1 LKNHP
6 IIFHLKYGIIQGNSH
21 FALNNAHEDG
31 TFIKKHSKKIWIESS
46 RGLIR
51 GGYVMKISKNDA
63 LIWFDFFSQLAEEE
77 EISTKHEEIIY
88 STFAQIEATI
98 DHRNDTL
105 MSKIRSLKTLENR
118 TFFVGNEIKFPKGC
132 RSCLLGTGLSAIRKT
147 NKCNI
152 ECKFCYNYGQLE
164 DIPPIGE
171 DMWEIG
177 GTKFYEKDI
186 DLLLSIH
193 QKPTGIS
200 YVYLEPFMEIEKYYS
215 VIKKFNDA
223 QIYQH
228 LYTNGTLATEE
239 TLKALGEAGL
249 NEIRFNLGAS
259 KCSDKV
265 IENIGIAKKY
275 IKYVGIETPMTPEFF
290 EEFFKKKEAIFE
302 TKLDFI
308 NCAELHLNENN
319 IDNYY
324 GENMYI
330 SRHGYISPT
339 WSRELT
345 LKFMKIADEENWD
358 LVVHD
363 CSNYTKF
370 ARGLNLSSKEGMWFG
385 ASNYACEFSR
395 IPYEVFI
402 PILNDDNFKF
412 LSEEELPDDYKPEMI
427 DI

>member
-1 LKNHP
+1 
-6 IIFHLKYGIIQGNSH
+6 
-21 FALNNAHEDG
+21 
-31 TFIKKHSKKIWIESS
+31 
-46 RGLIR
+46 
-51 GGYVMKISKNDA
+51 MKISKSDA
-63 LIWFDFFSQLAEEE
+63 LIWFDFFSQLTEYE

-88 STFAQIEATI
+88 STFAQIEAAI
-98 DHRNDTL
+98 DNRNDML
-105 MSKIRSLKTLENR
+105 MSEIKGLKTLENR
-118 TFFVGNEIKFPKGC
+118 TFFVGNENKFPKGC

-164 DIPPIGE
+164 NIPPIGE
-171 DMWEIG
+171 GMWEIG

-193 QKPTGIS
+193 KKPTGIA

-215 VIKKFNDA
+215 VIKKFSDA

-228 LYTNGTLATEE
+228 LYTNGTLAAEE

-259 KCSDKV
+259 ECSDKV
-265 IENIGIAKKY
+265 IEMIGTAKKY
-275 IKYVGIETPMTPEFF
+275 IKNVGIETPMTPEFF
-290 EEFFKKKEAIFE
+290 EDFLKKKQAILE
-302 TKLDFI
+302 TNLDFI

-319 IDNYY
+319 IYNYY

-330 SRHGYISPT
+330 SRHGYISPV

-358 LVVHD
+358 LAVHD

-385 ASNYACEFSR
+385 ASNYACEFSK

-412 LSEEELPDDYKPEMI
+412 LSEEKLPEDYKPKMI
-427 DI
+427 EL